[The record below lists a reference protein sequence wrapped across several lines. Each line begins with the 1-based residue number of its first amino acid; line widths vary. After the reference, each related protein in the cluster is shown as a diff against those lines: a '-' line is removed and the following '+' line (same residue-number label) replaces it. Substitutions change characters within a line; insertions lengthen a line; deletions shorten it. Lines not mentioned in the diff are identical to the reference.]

1 MNLINCIKC
10 NKKIEKVASCMATCS
25 SCNINYFSHP
35 LSRNIYCIVYKNIH
49 IANYTHSNGL
59 LNQKL
64 KVSITGQY
72 SHYIDE
78 EEFNSYQEIYDYL
91 VRLSDNLIFQ

>member
-10 NKKIEKVASCMATCS
+10 NKKIKIFALHMAICEICDTSYFYKS
-25 SCNINYFSHP
+25 SSKDV
-35 LSRNIYCIVYKNIH
+35 YCIIYNNIQ
-49 IANYTHSNGL
+49 IANYDNNNGL

-72 SHYIDE
+72 SDYIDE
-78 EEFNSYQEIYDYL
+78 REFNSYQEIYDYL